1 MNIFTKVIILMILLF
16 TVSASAQDKSVEDLT
31 ISFEGKM
38 PQGLVGNGKSIV
50 TTDHDGFGAERKG
63 HGRPKKGRKP
73 MEPKK
78 FIFSS
83 KGINFDLSVEEGDAE
98 FFPGGTIYS
107 FSKGGTDFEV
117 FHAAL
122 ENEPYIAF
130 IRFNSIDGDISIHPE
145 QAYKKK
151 KAIDGSR
158 TLIKFSK
165 SGEGLDCTWDEL
177 KSQVVKPYAEEGMVL
192 ECPSENIS
200 KAVAFNQ
207 YLLDL
212 GYNGRII
219 VCELFR
225 YRDIWSR
232 DMGSGFGPGALFSNR
247 ITEAKNCISY
257 DLARY
262 EEATATALK
271 TTGDASRGGSAEGTA
286 FLTITLWEY
295 YKVTGDRQ
303 FLKRCAEG
311 IRPWVEAWLDRDYN
325 KDGLIIDVTEWM
337 DHSRFF
343 LLAYGSS
350 TLYSNALM
358 VELLTIFSDIE
369 KELGNANASIRY
381 RKEAQRFSNAINDK
395 LWSPELNAYANLY
408 QNGTQ
413 DLRTASAANALAVLA
428 GVSSPERTQK
438 IFASLEKTNWRPAG
452 SMTITPLMTHNKSD
466 QNEKIWPWWN
476 ALESRARFL
485 NEDPEG
491 GVRIL
496 ENCAATINNEEL
508 PGLIEETLSKDGET
522 EGGNSFP
529 TAAGSFLVTVYKGL
543 FGVEILS
550 PGMKK
555 ISVKPNLPASWKS
568 AKLRIPT
575 AGGHFTITVKDGT
588 TTIDVADTRIE
599 EVAVR
604 EGVAVNGAKAVALK
618 PAEKPVMYDLAP
630 LSPPEINERNAVVFT
645 ENGLNKNNLNLPLK
659 QIGLKELGE
668 INESGYSA
676 VIFPGNA
683 VPAYADTGEDMRKI
697 LESFV
702 DKGGAVIFYGI
713 TMRDRGKDRYTKMGG
728 QGGVIE
734 WYKRDGA
741 VWAPIDIKTGE
752 KVESPVRGGTVYWG
766 KGPYF
771 NSWDVS
777 QGM

>member
-1 MNIFTKVIILMILLF
+1 
-16 TVSASAQDKSVEDLT
+16 
-31 ISFEGKM
+31 
-38 PQGLVGNGKSIV
+38 
-50 TTDHDGFGAERKG
+50 
-63 HGRPKKGRKP
+63 
-73 MEPKK
+73 
-78 FIFSS
+78 
-83 KGINFDLSVEEGDAE
+83 
-98 FFPGGTIYS
+98 
-107 FSKGGTDFEV
+107 V
-117 FHAAL
+117 F
-122 ENEPYIAF
+122 
-130 IRFNSIDGDISIHPE
+130 DGD
-145 QAYKKK
+145 
-151 KAIDGSR
+151 R
-158 TLIKFSK
+158 TLIKFSITGK
-165 SGEGLDCTWDEL
+165 GLDYTWDEL
-177 KSQVVKPYAEEGMVL
+177 KSQAVKPYAEEGMVL

-232 DMGSGFGPGALFSNR
+232 DMGSGFGPGALFCNR
-247 ITEAKNCISY
+247 IAEAKDCIAY

-262 EEATATALK
+262 EKATASSLK
-271 TTGDASRGGSAEGTA
+271 TTADASRGGSAEGTA
-286 FLTITLWEY
+286 FLTIALWEY
-295 YKVTGDRQ
+295 YKVTGDRE
-303 FLKRCAEG
+303 FLKHCAEG
-311 IRPWVEAWLDRDYN
+311 VRPWVEAWLDRDYN

-358 VELLTIFSDIE
+358 VELLTLFSEIE
-369 KELGNANASIRY
+369 KELGNAAASIRY
-381 RKEAQRFSNAINDK
+381 RKEAQRFTSAINDK
-395 LWSPELNAYANLY
+395 LWSSELNAYVNLY
-408 QNGTQ
+408 QNGKQ
-413 DLRTASAANALAVLA
+413 DQRTASAANALAVLA

-438 IFASLEKTNWRPAG
+438 VFDSLEKTNWRPAG
-452 SMTITPLMTHNKSD
+452 SMTITPLMTHNRSD

-496 ENCAATINNEEL
+496 ENCAATINYEEL
-508 PGLIEETLSKDGET
+508 PGLIEENLSRNGKS

-529 TAAGSFLVTVYKGL
+529 SAAGSFLVTVYKGL

-555 ISVKPNLPASWKS
+555 ISVKPNLPESWKS
-568 AKLRIPT
+568 AKLRVPT

-588 TTIDVADTRIE
+588 TTIDVADKGIE

-604 EGVAVNGAKAVALK
+604 EGVTVNGAKAVAFE

-630 LSPPEINERNAVVFT
+630 LSPPEIMERNAVVFT
-645 ENGLNKNNLNLPLK
+645 ENGLNKNSLNIPLK
-659 QIGLKELGE
+659 QIGLNGLSE
-668 INESGYSA
+668 INESDYSA

-683 VPAYADTGEDMRKI
+683 VPAHTDSGEDMRKI
-697 LESFV
+697 LEAFV

-713 TMRDRGKDRYTKMGG
+713 TMRDRSKDRYTKMGSES
-728 QGGVIE
+728 GVVE
-734 WYKRDGA
+734 WYKRVGA
-741 VWAPIDIKTGE
+741 VWSPINIKTGE
-752 KVESPVRGGTVYWG
+752 TVESPVRGGTVYWA
-766 KGPYF
+766 KGPHADRKGSYF

-777 QGM
+777 QGMFGFGANGTGVKSTAGHAELNKEKLPIKEVFTDFAVSAPWYFHSLADTKTDFNFMHPQEGETLSCFCRIVNRETHGEYILISESLAENMAPEAIFKILKIN